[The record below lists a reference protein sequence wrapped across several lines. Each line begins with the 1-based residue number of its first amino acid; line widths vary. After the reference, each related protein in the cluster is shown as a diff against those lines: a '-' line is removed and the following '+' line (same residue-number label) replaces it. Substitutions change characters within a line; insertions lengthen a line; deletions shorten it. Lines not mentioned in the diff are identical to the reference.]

1 MARFCTALI
10 PSVCHEGMRPD
21 FLWPAHA
28 LACEY
33 DGSTHKEEDAF
44 REDRERLR
52 DCALCELSL
61 LVLTAEDS
69 RDLGA
74 VKRALGQVAAVL
86 GKSEPA
92 CFSRR
97 VRNNLSSG
105 DVDAARKLLM
115 EQLLPGRPGS

>member
-1 MARFCTALI
+1 
-10 PSVCHEGMRPD
+10 MRPD

-44 REDRERLR
+44 RQDRERLR
-52 DCALCELSL
+52 DYALCDVNL

-69 RDLGA
+69 RDLA
-74 VKRALGQVAAVL
+74 SVKRALGQVAAL
-86 GKSEPA
+86 LERSEPA

-97 VRNNLSSG
+97 VRRNLASEEADS
-105 DVDAARKLLM
+105 ARQTLM
-115 EQLLPGRPGS
+115 DQLLPRRSDN